1 MAQIVLIGSPALVM
15 LDHLALVM
23 LDRLALVM
31 FDCFALAS
39 EHRRIGYLAAILKF
53 VGPVY

>member
-1 MAQIVLIGSPALVM
+1 MF
-15 LDHLALVM
+15 
-23 LDRLALVM
+23 DRLALVM

-53 VGPVY
+53 VGPVYKMLDSSHFSLGQSEH